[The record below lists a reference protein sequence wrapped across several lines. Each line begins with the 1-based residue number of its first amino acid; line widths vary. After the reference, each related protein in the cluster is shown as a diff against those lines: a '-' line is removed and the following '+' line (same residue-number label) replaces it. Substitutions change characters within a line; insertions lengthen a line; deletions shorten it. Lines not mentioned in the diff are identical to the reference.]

1 MPVFENLALLFSDPA
16 VWGTLLALSAMEIVL
31 GIDNLVLIAILSDKL
46 PPAQRPMARRLG
58 LIFALVTRILL
69 LSLVFMIST
78 LVKPV
83 FDIMGHSVSWRD
95 ILLFA
100 GGAFLLFK
108 AWKELAEEL
117 SPHET
122 THKMSG
128 ANALALVIVQIGFM
142 DIVFSFDS
150 VMTAIGLADNIE
162 VMILAVLAAMAVMLF
177 AVDWVS
183 NFISN
188 NPSIKVLALC
198 YMLLIG
204 VTLVAE
210 SIHMHIPKPMVY
222 SAMAFS
228 FFVEMINWYGRKRK
242 AHMMLERNTAA
253 GKNVNIHD

>member
-1 MPVFENLALLFSDPA
+1 MFENFALIFTDPA

-46 PPAQRPMARRLG
+46 PPAQRPLARRLG
-58 LIFALVTRILL
+58 LMFALVTRLIL

-78 LVKPV
+78 LIKPV
-83 FDIMGHSVSWRD
+83 FEIMGHPVSWRD

-100 GGAFLLFK
+100 GGAFLLLK
-108 AWKELAEEL
+108 AFKELGEEL
-117 SPHET
+117 NPTIGHQT
-122 THKMSG
+122 LSG
-128 ANALALVIVQIGFM
+128 SSAFAMVIVQIGFM

-150 VMTAIGLADNIE
+150 VITAIGLADHIE
-162 VMILAVLAAMAVMLF
+162 VMIIAVLAAMAVMLF
-177 AVDWVS
+177 AVNVVS

-204 VTLVAE
+204 VTLLAE
-210 SIHMHIPKPMVY
+210 SVHMPIPKPMIY

-228 FFVEMINWYGRKRK
+228 FLVEMVNWYGRKLK
-242 AHMMLERNTAA
+242 AHHMLERNTAS
-253 GKNVNIHD
+253 GKSVNIHD